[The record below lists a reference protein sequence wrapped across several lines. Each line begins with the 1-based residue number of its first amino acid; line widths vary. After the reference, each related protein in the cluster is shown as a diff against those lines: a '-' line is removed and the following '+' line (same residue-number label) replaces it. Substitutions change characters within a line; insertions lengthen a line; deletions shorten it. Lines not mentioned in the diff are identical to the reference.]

1 MYRVKR
7 LEQEAA
13 EKKRVEEEMAAAEE
27 WVVACIVSE
36 IIDKPS
42 VPYFTNDAFL
52 LHVCYRSNSR
62 ARRLKEEAAEAEKKR
77 IEDEKAAAEEWATFA
92 LAQLHYFVGR

>member
-27 WVVACIVSE
+27 WVVACIIRE
-36 IIDKPS
+36 IIGKPS
-42 VPYFTNDAFL
+42 VPVFY
-52 LHVCYRSNSR
+52 
-62 ARRLKEEAAEAEKKR
+62 
-77 IEDEKAAAEEWATFA
+77 
-92 LAQLHYFVGR
+92 